1 MSQLNM
7 FTRMKIASKEQNL
20 EYKCVLQE
28 SYKTMRRWQRPIL
41 LVEGGH
47 CVGDWDWH
55 RQHFAISLVWIKP
68 LFDNT
73 LPEYEFS
80 DVLGQKKR

>member
-1 MSQLNM
+1 MYCQFQSVFFRQIILYFMSQLNM

-47 CVGDWDWH
+47 CVGD
-55 RQHFAISLVWIKP
+55 
-68 LFDNT
+68 
-73 LPEYEFS
+73 
-80 DVLGQKKR
+80 